1 MEENKDKKSIIEQIF
16 EIVVCCI
23 FIGGYLLLKGSQPA
37 SDQEV
42 YVIDS
47 VGENSFGY
55 IKETKFIESIDDGST
70 FFKNKREAFEMAH
83 FIYTDTRFIKKI
95 NNYQIFAGPGVSWFY
110 LREDEWGNLYFNNET
125 YEAEASLEFI
135 ERREN
140 EEKR

>member
-1 MEENKDKKSIIEQIF
+1 MEDKNKKSLIEWIF
-16 EIVVCCI
+16 EAAVCCA

-37 SDQEV
+37 SDNEV

-55 IKETKFIESIDDGST
+55 IKETKFIESIDDGSE

-83 FIYTDTRFIKKI
+83 FIYTDTKFIKKI

-110 LREDEWGNLYFNNET
+110 LREDEWGNFYFNNET

-135 ERREN
+135 EGREY

>member
-1 MEENKDKKSIIEQIF
+1 MENKNKKSLIEWIF
-16 EIVVCCI
+16 EAAVCCV
-23 FIGGYLLLKGSQPA
+23 FIVGYLLLKGSQPA

-83 FIYTDTRFIKKI
+83 FIYTDAKFIKKI
-95 NNYQIFAGPGVSWFY
+95 NDY
-110 LREDEWGNLYFNNET
+110 
-125 YEAEASLEFI
+125 
-135 ERREN
+135 
-140 EEKR
+140 